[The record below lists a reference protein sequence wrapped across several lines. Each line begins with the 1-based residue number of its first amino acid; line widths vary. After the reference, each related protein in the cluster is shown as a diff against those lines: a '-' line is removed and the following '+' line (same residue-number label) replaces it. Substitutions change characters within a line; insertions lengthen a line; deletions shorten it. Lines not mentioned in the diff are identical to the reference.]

1 MGDDSGKFPR
11 TCVGCD
17 SDLEIELTK
26 QGKELRVILISD
38 EINTNVAK
46 VVPKDYKQYEGKVP
60 ETSEKTAMVKII
72 SLLIFTAALMGLM
85 TGGLLFTV
93 PDQYDGVEKIKIGI
107 VVKNNTT
114 TLENAIIF
122 VNSELWDVKDYTD
135 YDLQGTSAAG
145 YASGGDTAGETGKN
159 GIYNIF
165 LKPGKYKI
173 EVRVP
178 LHKNGTMDVYI
189 PLQDNNLTLV
199 KINQGLEGVNQFT
212 FNMQEGEGNTSLGEN
227 TYSLMLNWCPGIM
240 FVFSLIGVWGA
251 WVTYT
256 LQSYKYA
263 QIGAFFSILAM
274 GFLVVGPILG
284 FIALVLLPKIKNMF
298 NRSF

>member
-11 TCVGCD
+11 TCVSCD
-17 SDLEIELTK
+17 SELEIELTK

-107 VVKNNTT
+107 VVKNSTT
-114 TLENAIIF
+114 TLENAIILVDSQEINQTYF
-122 VNSELWDVKDYTD
+122 GNGS
-135 YDLQGTSAAG
+135 YD
-145 YASGGDTAGETGKN
+145 
-159 GIYNIF
+159 IF

-178 LHKNGTMDVYI
+178 LHKNCTMDVYI

-199 KINQGLEGVNQFT
+199 EINQGLEGVNQFT

>member
-1 MGDDSGKFPR
+1 MARMEFKCPKCKKLNRIVIMGDDSGKFPR

-72 SLLIFTAALMGLM
+72 SLLIFTAALMGFM

-107 VVKNNTT
+107 VVKNSTT
-114 TLENAIIF
+114 TLENATILVDSQEINQTYF
-122 VNSELWDVKDYTD
+122 GNGS
-135 YDLQGTSAAG
+135 YD
-145 YASGGDTAGETGKN
+145 
-159 GIYNIF
+159 IF

-178 LHKNGTMDVYI
+178 LHKNCTMDIYI
-189 PLQDNNLTLV
+189 PLQDSNLSLV
-199 KINQGLEGVNQFT
+199 EIDQGLEGINQFT
-212 FNMQEGEGNTSLGEN
+212 FNMQKGEGNTSLGEN

>member
-1 MGDDSGKFPR
+1 MEFKCPKCKKLNRIVIIGDDSGKFPR

-26 QGKELRVILISD
+26 QGKELGVILISD

-72 SLLIFTAALMGLM
+72 SLLIFTAALMGFM

-107 VVKNNTT
+107 VVKNSTT
-114 TLENAIIF
+114 TLENATILVDSQEINQTYF
-122 VNSELWDVKDYTD
+122 GNGS
-135 YDLQGTSAAG
+135 YD
-145 YASGGDTAGETGKN
+145 
-159 GIYNIF
+159 IF

-178 LHKNGTMDVYI
+178 LHKNCTMDVYI
-189 PLQDNNLTLV
+189 PLQDSNLSLV
-199 KINQGLEGVNQFT
+199 EIDQGLEGVNQFT
-212 FNMQEGEGNTSLGEN
+212 FNMQKGEGNTSLGEN

>member
-11 TCVGCD
+11 TCVSCD

-107 VVKNNTT
+107 VVKNSTT
-114 TLENAIIF
+114 TLENAIILVDSQEINQTYF
-122 VNSELWDVKDYTD
+122 GNGS
-135 YDLQGTSAAG
+135 YD
-145 YASGGDTAGETGKN
+145 
-159 GIYNIF
+159 IF

-178 LHKNGTMDVYI
+178 LHKNCTMDVYI

-199 KINQGLEGVNQFT
+199 EINQGLEGVNQFT

>member
-1 MGDDSGKFPR
+1 MEFKCPKCKKLNRIVIIGDDSGKFPR

-26 QGKELRVILISD
+26 QGNELRVILISD

-72 SLLIFTAALMGLM
+72 SLLIFTAALMGFM

-93 PDQYDGVEKIKIGI
+93 PDQYDGIEKIKIGI
-107 VVKNNTT
+107 VVKNSTT
-114 TLENAIIF
+114 TLENATILVDSQEINQTYF
-122 VNSELWDVKDYTD
+122 GNGN
-135 YDLQGTSAAG
+135 YD
-145 YASGGDTAGETGKN
+145 
-159 GIYNIF
+159 IF

-178 LHKNGTMDVYI
+178 LHKNCTMDVYI
-189 PLQDNNLTLV
+189 PLQDSNLSLV
-199 KINQGLEGVNQFT
+199 EIDQGLEGVNQFT
-212 FNMQEGEGNTSLGEN
+212 FNMQKGEGNTSLGEN

-240 FVFSLIGVWGA
+240 FVFSLIGIWGA

-263 QIGAFFSILAM
+263 QIGTFFSILAM

>member
-107 VVKNNTT
+107 VVKNSTT
-114 TLENAIIF
+114 TLENAIILVDSQEINQTYF
-122 VNSELWDVKDYTD
+122 GNGS
-135 YDLQGTSAAG
+135 YD
-145 YASGGDTAGETGKN
+145 
-159 GIYNIF
+159 IF

-178 LHKNGTMDVYI
+178 LHKDCTMDVYI

-199 KINQGLEGVNQFT
+199 EINQGLEGVNQFT

>member
-1 MGDDSGKFPR
+1 MARMEFKCPKCKKLNRIVIIGDDSGKFPR

-26 QGKELRVILISD
+26 QGKELGVILISD

-72 SLLIFTAALMGLM
+72 SLLIFTAALMGFM

-107 VVKNNTT
+107 VVKNSTT
-114 TLENAIIF
+114 TLENATILVDSQEINQIYF
-122 VNSELWDVKDYTD
+122 GNGS
-135 YDLQGTSAAG
+135 YD
-145 YASGGDTAGETGKN
+145 
-159 GIYNIF
+159 IF

-178 LHKNGTMDVYI
+178 LHKNCTMDVYI
-189 PLQDNNLTLV
+189 PLQDSNLSLV
-199 KINQGLEGVNQFT
+199 EIDQGLEGVNQFT
-212 FNMQEGEGNTSLGEN
+212 FNMQKGEGNTSLGEN

-263 QIGAFFSILAM
+263 QIGALFSILAM

>member
-1 MGDDSGKFPR
+1 MARMEFKCPKCRKLNRIVIMGDDSGKFPR

-46 VVPKDYKQYEGKVP
+46 VVPKDYKQYEGKVL

-72 SLLIFTAALMGLM
+72 SLLIFTAALMGVM
-85 TGGLLFTV
+85 TGGLLVTV

-107 VVKNNTT
+107 VVKNSTT
-114 TLENAIIF
+114 TLENATILVDSQEINQIYF
-122 VNSELWDVKDYTD
+122 GNGS
-135 YDLQGTSAAG
+135 YD
-145 YASGGDTAGETGKN
+145 
-159 GIYNIF
+159 IF

-178 LHKNGTMDVYI
+178 LHKNCTMDVYI
-189 PLQDNNLTLV
+189 PLQDSNLSLV
-199 KINQGLEGVNQFT
+199 EIDQGLEGVNQFT
-212 FNMQEGEGNTSLGEN
+212 FNMQKGEGNTSLGEN

>member
-1 MGDDSGKFPR
+1 MARMEFKCPKCKKLNRIVIMGDDSGKFPR

-46 VVPKDYKQYEGKVP
+46 VVPKDYKQYEGKIP

-93 PDQYDGVEKIKIGI
+93 PDQYDGVEKIMIGI
-107 VVKNNTT
+107 VVKNSTT
-114 TLENAIIF
+114 TLENATILVDSQEINQTYF
-122 VNSELWDVKDYTD
+122 GNGS
-135 YDLQGTSAAG
+135 YD
-145 YASGGDTAGETGKN
+145 
-159 GIYNIF
+159 IF

-178 LHKNGTMDVYI
+178 LHKNCTMDVYI
-189 PLQDNNLTLV
+189 PLQDSNLSLV
-199 KINQGLEGVNQFT
+199 EINQGLEGVNQFT
-212 FNMQEGEGNTSLGEN
+212 FNMQKGQGNTSLGEN

>member
-1 MGDDSGKFPR
+1 MARMEFKCPKCKKLNRIVIIGDDSGKFPR

-26 QGKELRVILISD
+26 QGKELGVILISD

-72 SLLIFTAALMGLM
+72 SLLIFTAALMGFM

-93 PDQYDGVEKIKIGI
+93 PDQYDGIEKIKIGI
-107 VVKNNTT
+107 VVKNSTT
-114 TLENAIIF
+114 TLENATILVDSQEINQIYF
-122 VNSELWDVKDYTD
+122 GNGS
-135 YDLQGTSAAG
+135 YD
-145 YASGGDTAGETGKN
+145 
-159 GIYNIF
+159 IF

-178 LHKNGTMDVYI
+178 LHKNCTMDVYI
-189 PLQDNNLTLV
+189 PLQDSNLSLV
-199 KINQGLEGVNQFT
+199 EIDQGLEGVNQFT
-212 FNMQEGEGNTSLGEN
+212 FNMQKGEGNTSLGEN

-284 FIALVLLPKIKNMF
+284 FIALVLLPKIKNRF

>member
-46 VVPKDYKQYEGKVP
+46 IVPKDYKQYEGKVP

-72 SLLIFTAALMGLM
+72 SLLIFTAALMGFM

-107 VVKNNTT
+107 VVKNSTT
-114 TLENAIIF
+114 TLENATILVDSQEINQTYF
-122 VNSELWDVKDYTD
+122 GNGN
-135 YDLQGTSAAG
+135 YD
-145 YASGGDTAGETGKN
+145 
-159 GIYNIF
+159 IF

-178 LHKNGTMDVYI
+178 LHKNCTMDVYI
-189 PLQDNNLTLV
+189 PLQDSNLSLV
-199 KINQGLEGVNQFT
+199 EINQGLEGVNQFT
-212 FNMQEGEGNTSLGEN
+212 FNMQKGEGNTSLGEN